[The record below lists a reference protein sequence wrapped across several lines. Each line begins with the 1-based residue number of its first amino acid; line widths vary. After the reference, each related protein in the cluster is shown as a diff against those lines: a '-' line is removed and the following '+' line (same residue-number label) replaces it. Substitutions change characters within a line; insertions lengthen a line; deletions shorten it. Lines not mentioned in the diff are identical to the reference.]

1 MASKVYT
8 PEHIAFLREIA
19 PGRYLY
25 QIMQLMREKFG
36 TDFSESAIKSLM
48 FRQGIKNGMRSH
60 CPPEKMR
67 RLTTPE
73 QDAWIKANA
82 TGKSGAELIAMIK
95 EKFGIVFT
103 KEQIKAYKNRKHI
116 NTGLTGYFKK
126 GQEPPNKGKKMPPE
140 IYAKAA
146 PTMFKKG
153 QLPMQTRPVGAECWH
168 DDGYLWVKVAMP
180 NKWRLKHHI
189 VWEAVNGPIPKGH
202 LIIFGDG
209 DRKNFDVNN
218 LICITRAE
226 LAVLNQKHLIFDN
239 ADATRAGLL
248 LTRLIKQT
256 AKLKRGEKP

>member
-1 MASKVYT
+1 
-8 PEHIAFLREIA
+8 
-19 PGRYLY
+19 
-25 QIMQLMREKFG
+25 
-36 TDFSESAIKSLM
+36 
-48 FRQGIKNGMRSH
+48 
-60 CPPEKMR
+60 
-67 RLTTPE
+67 
-73 QDAWIKANA
+73 
-82 TGKSGAELIAMIK
+82 
-95 EKFGIVFT
+95 
-103 KEQIKAYKNRKHI
+103 
-116 NTGLTGYFKK
+116 
-126 GQEPPNKGKKMPPE
+126 
-140 IYAKAA
+140 
-146 PTMFKKG
+146 
-153 QLPMQTRPVGAECWH
+153 MQTRPVGAECWH

-180 NKWRLKHHI
+180 NKWQLKHHI